1 MEWSGIILPSAERAV
16 APREIGVVQCRG
28 GAPGA
33 PVAPRARRRGPAVPR
48 GLLLTSGPE
57 IVFKLGGGVS
67 AVCLQFKQNGA
78 VSWLKT

>member
-1 MEWSGIILPSAERAV
+1 M
-16 APREIGVVQCRG
+16 
-28 GAPGA
+28 
-33 PVAPRARRRGPAVPR
+33 APRARRRGPAVPR
-48 GLLLTSGPE
+48 GLLLTFGPE